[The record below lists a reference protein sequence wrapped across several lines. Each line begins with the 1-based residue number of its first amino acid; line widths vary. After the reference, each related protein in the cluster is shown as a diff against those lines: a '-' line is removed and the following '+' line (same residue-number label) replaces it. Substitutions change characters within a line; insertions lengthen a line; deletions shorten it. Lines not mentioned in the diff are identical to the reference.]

1 MKFHSHFPKRLASL
15 LLLTGAAAAAT
26 SCNLFS
32 PIDKPSG
39 DAQLLSAARACF
51 DRGDFACARENYAKL
66 SPSASE
72 SAAADQAFLTL
83 DELGAGFS
91 VFMSSFGKGD
101 GSATNLIQTLTE
113 AMIPQASQETRMKI
127 YAAFKRTAEIRTNKE
142 LQGLV
147 RFVTATA
154 LVSEIL
160 AEDAS
165 GAIFTR
171 ADLVADPVA
180 CSAENATSCDGSAAC
195 GKPAGKKLESG
206 GALTGND
213 LDPAG
218 VPVADT
224 AVNTAHATMG
234 LLVAAFSEINQGA
247 VDMGA
252 TNNASGSL
260 GSKVLDLFTFDT
272 DGDCSRFW
280 LINQGLGRN

>member
-1 MKFHSHFPKRLASL
+1 MKSHAHFLKRLAPI
-15 LLLTGAAAAAT
+15 LLLTAAAAAAA
-26 SCNLFS
+26 SCNVFS
-32 PIDKPSG
+32 IIDKPSG
-39 DAQLLSAARACF
+39 DTQLLSAARACF
-51 DRGDFACARENYAKL
+51 DRGDFTCARDNYAKL
-66 SPSASE
+66 SPSAAE
-72 SAAADQAFLTL
+72 SAAADQAFLAL

-113 AMIPQASQETRMKI
+113 AMIPQASQETRMRI
-127 YAAFKRTAEIRTNKE
+127 FAAFKRTAEIRSNKE

-160 AEDAS
+160 AEDATGTTFS
-165 GAIFTR
+165 R
-171 ADLVADPVA
+171 SDLVSDPSV
-180 CSAENATSCDGSAAC
+180 CATASEGSCDGNAAC
-195 GKPAGKKLESG
+195 GKPTGKKLESG

-224 AVNTAHATMG
+224 AVNTTHATMG
-234 LLVAAFSEINQGA
+234 LLVAAFNEINQGA

-260 GSKVLDLFTFDT
+260 GSKVLNLFTLDT
-272 DGDCSRFW
+272 DGDCSRYW